1 MEIFNR
7 KLINAKALGIIV
19 SAVLIVILLSTVDI
33 SRTIQAFAL
42 MDTNYMAFI
51 LLIFL
56 LSFVI
61 RALRWKILL
70 NKPELKLHSLLS
82 SIFIGFSL
90 NCILPARAGELYRAY
105 FFGKKENMKKTKV
118 FTSVVLER
126 VFDGLILFLMLC
138 LAIYVFSPGVL
149 FSQIACYAGALFL
162 GSFTVLLIF
171 AKVQES
177 GNRREKA
184 KNFLAGLL
192 MFLPTSLQTWA
203 NAQLNKGFSLLNIFL
218 DELKMLNSH
227 LSLFGTVFY
236 SVIVWLAEGLT
247 MFIVIKSFGVEIS
260 FLGALLVL
268 SVTAFSTLIPA
279 GPAGIG
285 TYQWGYVVAL
295 SAFGVDRETG
305 FAISVMNQLLA
316 IFLVLTAGAIFTWKE
331 HINLEEVRQK
341 LIENS
346 EPELN
351 EIKLNN

>member
-1 MEIFNR
+1 MKLFSG
-7 KLINAKALGIIV
+7 KLIDAKALGIIV
-19 SAVLIVILLSTVDI
+19 SAVLIIILLNTVDI
-33 SRTIQAFAL
+33 FRTIKAFAL
-42 MDTNYMAFI
+42 MDMSCIGVI

-61 RALRWKILL
+61 RALRWRILL
-70 NKPELKLHSLLS
+70 NKPDLKLYSLLS
-82 SIFIGFSL
+82 SILIGFSL

-126 VFDGLILFLMLC
+126 VFDGIILFLMLC

-149 FSQIACYAGALFL
+149 FSQIACYAGTLFL
-162 GSFTVLLIF
+162 GCFTIFLIF
-171 AKVQES
+171 AKMQES
-177 GNRREKA
+177 GNRREKI
-184 KNFLAGLL
+184 KNFLFKLL
-192 MFLPTSLQTWA
+192 MFLPTSLQTGA
-203 NAQLNKGFSLLNIFL
+203 NAQLNKGFSLLNIFF

-247 MFIVIKSFGVEIS
+247 MFLVIKSFGVEIS

-285 TYQWGYVVAL
+285 TYQWGYVAAL
-295 SAFGVDRETG
+295 GVFGVDREIG
-305 FAISVMNQLLA
+305 LAISVMNQLLA

-331 HINLEEVRQK
+331 HINLEDVRQK
-341 LIENS
+341 LVES
-346 EPELN
+346 PEPELN
-351 EIKLNN
+351 GIKINN